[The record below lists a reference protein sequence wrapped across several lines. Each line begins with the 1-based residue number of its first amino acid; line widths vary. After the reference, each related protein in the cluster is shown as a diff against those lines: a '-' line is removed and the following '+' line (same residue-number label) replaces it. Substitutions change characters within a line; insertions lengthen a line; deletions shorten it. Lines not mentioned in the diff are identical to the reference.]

1 MVSKRL
7 VCLHLCASRS
17 AFAISYQPTRA
28 TVAFACVLA
37 LAASGSAQ
45 TAEHVAAVKTAFRSG
60 YAVVNSTNDC
70 PMADADLFGWP
81 KARLRYCEYLK
92 QDLGRERNAVV
103 WLLDIP
109 PDVVARWIESACERV
124 TPNTA
129 CFTRVLEAGRRN
141 SGYMFAVTGNV
152 IEDMQHLGDFKNY
165 FFRNGMTVSVRHGI
179 NGSGQELTLETQL
192 ALAMIP
198 DDDILA
204 IRSGSTRYWGTT
216 PAMFAARFP
225 DAGLSAGLARKEQR
239 IKWLMVV
246 RQEMLHALDSP
257 SNRLLEAWLCAG
269 PDVSGFSCPPQ

>member
-1 MVSKRL
+1 MSSQR
-7 VCLHLCASRS
+7 
-17 AFAISYQPTRA
+17 TRT

-45 TAEHVAAVKTAFRSG
+45 TAEHVAAVKTAFRSA
-60 YAVVNSTNDC
+60 YAVVNSTNNC
-70 PMADADLFGWP
+70 PMADADLLGWP
-81 KARLRYCEYLK
+81 KAHLRYCEYLK
-92 QDLGRERNAVV
+92 QDAHLGREREAVV

-109 PDVVARWIESACERV
+109 ADVVAHWIETACERV

-129 CFTRVLEAGRRN
+129 CFTRVLKAGRRN

-152 IEDMQHLGDFKNY
+152 IEDMQHPGDFKNY

-179 NGSGQELTLETQL
+179 NGSGQELTVETQ
-192 ALAMIP
+192 ATLAMIP

-204 IRSGSTRYWGTT
+204 IRSGSTRFWGTT

-225 DAGLSAGLARKEQR
+225 EAGSSAGLASKEQR
-239 IKWLMVV
+239 IKWLTVV

-269 PDVSGFSCPPQ
+269 PAVSGFSCPPP